1 MKYIQTDFQNIIS
14 ILDEKVQVNNINN
27 FVIFQTEDTT
37 VLEKLNTNKYLVN
50 STKLSNKIN
59 LALEDYLKNNPLEE
73 VTEPIYEC
81 YRDKLDDEGN
91 IIGKEGYG
99 NTILGIEDIKSNMK
113 VEAKKEMLKD
123 FNITITNDN
132 FDKYFTAE
140 EKTEIEKLNEQIKQL
155 TAENKLLNQSI
166 DDLSLAMVDL
176 MAKE

>member
-1 MKYIQTDFQNIIS
+1 MKYILTDFQNVIS
-14 ILDEKVQVNNINN
+14 VLDEKVQVDNISN

-50 STKLSNKIN
+50 STKLSSEVN

-73 VTEPIYEC
+73 ITEPIYE
-81 YRDKLDDEGN
+81 YYKDKLDDEGN
-91 IIGKEGYG
+91 VIGKEGYG

-113 VEAKKEMLKD
+113 VEAKKEMLND

-132 FDKYFTAE
+132 FDEYFIE
-140 EKTEIEKLNEQIKQL
+140 QEKTEIEKLNKQIRDL

-166 DDLSLAMVDL
+166 EDLSLAMADL
-176 MAKE
+176 MAK